1 MCRGFRIF
9 LAVSALFASSIFAQV
24 EFPLG
29 SKVINVTKDPY
40 HAKAD
45 GKTDDTEAIQKALN
59 DHPDGDYIIYLP
71 HGIYKITDQLV
82 WPTTDK
88 GETTSRRTILQG
100 QSIGG
105 TIIQLADST
114 YGFDNP
120 DFPKAAIN
128 TGMGPEPRIRN
139 AIRDL
144 TLRTGKGNPGAI
156 GIQFNAANQG
166 IISNVKIYSGDSTG
180 VYGVDLGF
188 SEGIGPLLLKNVE
201 IRGFQVGVYA
211 KGENGNLTMEHV
223 TLGGQSK
230 YGLENEDMNLAIRA
244 LRFKG
249 YVPAVYNHGPYAIMS
264 LVDGTLEF
272 DNEQKKGKPTVAI
285 KNESHLFARSMKVSR
300 FKTMLTSKKKGVM
313 DALTNSEIIEFS
325 TQESRQLCHSPKQ
338 TMRVAVAETPNYSE
352 QKADNWITIAGDYG
366 GRSNTGSD
374 DSKAIQEA
382 IDDGA
387 ETLYFPP
394 GGRWTIN
401 RDIYIRNRVRRIIGI
416 EGRIDGKGKFI
427 VENGAF
433 NELTIERFSE
443 FGSGIIQKSTRS
455 ILLKNIML
463 RSLETDELGR
473 GDYYLEDVAV
483 GTIQLNHNQKL
494 WGRQVTM
501 MGDTKG
507 PKISNNGGTIWILG
521 LTAKKGNTILQNFNK
536 GSAELI
542 GVQVVDSD
550 KAKDRPMFINDNAGL
565 SVVGLR
571 ETLTRGNPFHK
582 IVEESRQGSAIK
594 SLLGTELT
602 RTENGGALLPV
613 FVGYAPKQGSNEKPI
628 AKIPKELLLVQP
640 NRVRVTGSIIDDGRG
655 DGLCEVPVLW
665 KKGAGP
671 GKVIFSDSSAYETD
685 ISFTASGRYNI
696 IFSGDDG
703 YQAGYDTAKVYVF
716 DKRYTTLD
724 NSGDNIPSGK
734 GAATWISEFDNYSPH
749 NTDPELRASNV
760 AGSVGKI
767 YLKFD
772 LSALPGPLF
781 DAALKLEFD
790 PATVDSIKKPMQLN
804 IFGLKET
811 SKDMKFGDQKLGVDW
826 PDYEL
831 TWENAPANLPQPGGQ
846 FNIRKN
852 SGGGV
857 DTKYADFLGIITLNP
872 KAPLG
877 AFLRTPTLTEF
888 FKRKHASNLYTLIL
902 TAVDSGEVVLPSP
915 NAGRNLAP
923 SLLVGYFDNTKSVGG
938 DAMDGGYTLSKVVV
952 DIYSLE
958 CNFDLTVGYPQFVQ
972 IEILN
977 EFGKRMLTV
986 AARELDGEKKTNI
999 KFKAKAFPTGKYVL
1013 KVVGEAFSAE
1023 QKFYILN

>member
-1 MCRGFRIF
+1 MCRG
-9 LAVSALFASSIFAQV
+9 LLVLLLLFISSVLAQV
-24 EFPLG
+24 EFPMA
-29 SKVINVTKDPY
+29 SKIVNVTKSPY
-40 HAKAD
+40 LAKAD

-71 HGIYKITDQLV
+71 HGIYKITEQLT

-88 GETTSRRTILQG
+88 AESSYRRTILQG

-114 YGFDNP
+114 YGYDNP
-120 DFPKAAIN
+120 DFPKAIIN
-128 TGMGPEPRIRN
+128 TGMGPEPKFRN

-144 TLRTGKGNPGAI
+144 TIRTGKGNPGAI
-156 GIQFNAANQG
+156 GIQFIATNQG
-166 IISNVKIYSGDSTG
+166 TINNVKIYSGDSSG
-180 VYGVDLGF
+180 VYGIDLGF
-188 SEGIGPLLLKNVE
+188 SEGIGPLLVKNVE
-201 IRGFQVGVYA
+201 IRGFDIGVYA
-211 KGENGNLTMEHV
+211 KGESGNLTLEHV
-223 TLGGQSK
+223 TLSAQKK

-244 LRFKG
+244 LRYKG
-249 YVPAVYNHGPYAIMS
+249 YTPAVYNHGPYAMMS
-264 LVDGTLEF
+264 LVDGVLEF
-272 DNEQKKGKPTVAI
+272 DNEKKLGKPTAAI
-285 KNESHLFARSMKVSR
+285 INESNLFARSMKVSR
-300 FKTMLTSKKKGVM
+300 YKTMLQSKKKGYINEM
-313 DALTNSEIIEFS
+313 TNSEIIEFS
-325 TQESRQLCHSPKQ
+325 TQDSRQLCHSPKT
-338 TMRVAVAETPNYSE
+338 TMRVAVAETPNFAE

-401 RDIYIRNRVRRIIGI
+401 RDIYIRNRIRRIIGI

-455 ILLKNIML
+455 ILLKNMMV
-463 RSLETDELGR
+463 RALETDELGS
-473 GDYYLEDVAV
+473 GDIYLEDVTI
-483 GTIQLNHNQKL
+483 GTIQLNYQKL

-501 MGDTKG
+501 LGDTKG
-507 PKISNNGGTIWILG
+507 PKITNNGGTIWILG

-550 KAKDRPMFINDNAGL
+550 KAKDRPMFINDNSSL
-565 SVVGLR
+565 SIVGLR

-582 IVEESRQGSAIK
+582 IVEESRTGSSIK
-594 SLLGTELT
+594 SLLGTSLT
-602 RTENGGALLPV
+602 RTENGGAILPIY
-613 FVGYAPKQGSNEKPI
+613 VGYAPKQGANEKPV
-628 AKIPKELLLVQP
+628 ASIPEELLLVQP
-640 NRVRVTGSIIDDGRG
+640 NKIRVTGAVVDDGRG
-655 DGLCEVPVLW
+655 DGLCEVPVSW
-665 KKGAGP
+665 RKGAGP
-671 GKVIFSDSSAYETD
+671 GKVIFSDSAAYETD

-696 IFSGDDG
+696 IFTGDDG
-703 YQAGYDTAKVYVF
+703 YQTGSDTSKVYVF

-724 NSGDNIPSGK
+724 HSGDNIPSGK

-749 NTDPELRASNV
+749 NTDPELRASNT

-790 PATVDSIKKPMQLN
+790 PETVDSIKKPMQLN

-811 SKDMKFGDQKLGVDW
+811 SKDMFFGDQKLGVDW

-902 TAVDSGEVVLPSP
+902 TAVDSGDVVLPSA
-915 NAGRNLAP
+915 NAGKNFAP

-938 DAMDGGYTLSKVVV
+938 DAMDGGYTLTKVLV

-972 IEILN
+972 IEIIN

-986 AARELDGEKKTNI
+986 AARELDGEKKTNF
-999 KFKAKAFPTGKYVL
+999 KFKAKAFPTGKYIL

>member
-1 MCRGFRIF
+1 MRRGFAIF
-9 LAVSALFASSIFAQV
+9 IALLVSNLFAQV

-40 HAKAD
+40 LAKAD

-59 DHPDGDYIIYLP
+59 DHPDGDFIIYLP
-71 HGIYKITDQLV
+71 HGIYKITDQLT

-88 GETTSRRTILQG
+88 PATSSRRTILQG

-120 DFPKAAIN
+120 DYPKAVIN
-128 TGMGPEPRIRN
+128 TGMGPEAKFRN
-139 AIRDL
+139 AIRDM
-144 TLRTGKGNPGAI
+144 TIRTGKGNPGAI
-156 GIQFNAANQG
+156 GVQFIAANQG
-166 IISNVKIYSGDSTG
+166 TMNNVKIYSGDSTG

-201 IRGFQVGVYA
+201 IRGFQTGIYA
-211 KGENGNLTMEHV
+211 KGENSTLTLEHV
-223 TLGGQSK
+223 TLGGQTK

-264 LVDGTLEF
+264 LVDGVLEF
-272 DNEQKKGKPTVAI
+272 DNEKKLGKPTTAI
-285 KNESHLFARSMKVSR
+285 LNEGHLFARSMKVSR
-300 FKTMLTSKKKGVM
+300 YKTMLQSKKRGYINDM
-313 DALTNSEIIEFS
+313 TNSEIIEFS
-325 TQESRQLCHSPKQ
+325 TQDSRQLCHSPKQ
-338 TMRVAVAETPNYSE
+338 SMRVAVAETPNFSE
-352 QKADNWITIAGDYG
+352 QKADNWITIVGDYG

-401 RDIYIRNRVRRIIGI
+401 RDIYIRNRVRRFIGI

-443 FGSGIIQKSTRS
+443 FGSGIIQKSSRN
-455 ILLKNIML
+455 ILIKNTMI
-463 RSLETDELGR
+463 RALETDDLGK
-473 GDYYLEDVAV
+473 GDIYLEDVTI
-483 GTIQLNHNQKL
+483 GTIQLNYQKL

-501 MGDTKG
+501 IGDTKG
-507 PKISNNGGTIWILG
+507 PKITNNGGTIWILG
-521 LTAKKGNTILQNFNK
+521 LTAKNGNTILQNSNK
-536 GSAELI
+536 ANAELI
-542 GVQVVDSD
+542 GVQVISSD
-550 KAKDRPMFINDNAGL
+550 KAKDRPMFINDNSGL
-565 SVVGLR
+565 SIVGLR

-582 IVEESRQGSAIK
+582 VVEESRPGSKIK
-594 SLLGTELT
+594 SLLGNELSH
-602 RTENGGALLPV
+602 TENGGALLPL
-613 FVGYAPKQGSNEKPI
+613 FVGYAPRQGSNEKPI
-628 AKIPKELLLVQP
+628 AKIPDELLLVQP
-640 NRVRVTGSIIDDGRG
+640 NRIRVAGTVVDDGRG
-655 DGLCEVPVLW
+655 DGLCEVPVKW

-671 GKVIFSDSSAYETD
+671 GKVIFSDSAAYETD

-724 NSGDNIPSGK
+724 NDGDNIPSGK

-781 DAALKLEFD
+781 DAALKLELD
-790 PATVDSIKKPMQLN
+790 SAAMDSIKKPLQLN

-811 SKDMKFGDQKLGVDW
+811 SKDMFFGDQKLGVDW

-831 TWENAPANLPQPGGQ
+831 TWENAPANLPQAGGQ

-857 DTKYADFLGIITLNP
+857 DTKYADYLGIITLNP

-902 TAVDSGEVVLPSP
+902 TAVDTGEVVLPSP
-915 NAGRNLAP
+915 NAGKNFAP

-952 DIYSLE
+952 DIFSLE

-972 IEILN
+972 IEIIN

-986 AARELDGEKKTNI
+986 AARELDGEKKTNF